1 MPGGRLV
8 AIGATVVVAGLLL
21 AFGLSRL
28 GGGGEFHNVSF
39 VFPHATNLFP
49 GSRVQVDGF
58 SVGKVTG
65 LKTKD
70 GKAIVEVR
78 VDEAHSPLRDGTRA
92 RISYLSFP
100 GERVVDI
107 DPGAKENAPLPEG
120 AMITGNTPR
129 IELDQILATLTP
141 DVRAQLKRIVPG
153 LDAALAGNEENLGDT
168 LQTAG
173 PAIDALAN
181 VLEAVGKDGPALRQL
196 VTSVRELS
204 QRLVARKAEVRQ
216 TIDAFDRN
224 MTGMASTEEA
234 LRAGLE
240 QLPGTLE
247 QASSVLGRVPG
258 AAAAALPLLR
268 DLRASVEALPGA
280 AADLRPFLT
289 DLRPILADLRPA
301 VVSLSALLDETPSLL
316 DKVHVVLPPTNRVAS
331 ALLPVLDFLRPYT
344 PELAGALTNLNSAT
358 ANYDANGHFLRVYAS
373 SGSLLFANQSD
384 TMSPN
389 VHQKPERR
397 PGELA
402 GQPMVDA
409 AGSAVR

>member
-1 MPGGRLV
+1 MPGRLA
-8 AIGATVVVAGLLL
+8 AIGATVVVVGLLL

-28 GGGGEFHNVSF
+28 GGGGEFHNVSL

-58 SVGKVTG
+58 NVGKVTG
-65 LKTKD
+65 LETRD
-70 GKAIVEVR
+70 GKAVVEVR
-78 VDEAHSPLRDGTRA
+78 VDKAHSPLRDGTRA

-107 DPGAKENAPLPEG
+107 DPGPEENAPLPEG

-141 DVRAQLKRIVPG
+141 EVRAQLKRIVPA
-153 LDAALAGNEENLGDT
+153 LDSALNGNEENLGDT
-168 LQTAG
+168 LETAG

-196 VTSVRELS
+196 LTSVRELAE
-204 QRLVARKAEVRQ
+204 RLVARKADVRQ

-224 MTGMASTEEA
+224 MTALAGKEEA

-240 QLPGTLE
+240 DLPGTLG

-268 DLRASVEALPGA
+268 DLRPATEALPQA

-289 DLRPILADLRPA
+289 ELRPVLADLRPA
-301 VVSLSALLDETPSLL
+301 IVSLSALLDETPSLL
-316 DKVHVVLPPTNRVAS
+316 DKAHAVVPPTNRVLT

-344 PELAGALTNLNSAT
+344 PELVGALTNLGSAA
-358 ANYDANGHFLRVYAS
+358 ANYDANGHFLRIYAS
-373 SGSLLFANQSD
+373 SGSLLFAGQSS
-384 TMSPN
+384 TLSPN
-389 VHQKPERR
+389 VHQKPDRR

-402 GQPMVDA
+402 GQPLVDA